1 MRTESAYAYTYR
13 KKMRIAL
20 IGFGKMGHMIEQIAL
35 ERGHEIVGIIDPT
48 LVIGDCSLLIDF
60 NSEAFRSA
68 EVAIEFTTPA
78 TAKENILRAWA
89 QGVPVISGST
99 GWRPEELEIG
109 DWKLEIEGSRVVV
122 KDEAGKVML
131 VWSSNFS
138 VGVNIFFEMNKWLAE
153 KMEKQPQYTPS
164 ITETHHIHK
173 LDKPSGTAKT
183 LANDIMSAAEPLN
196 GDASLNDVPIES
208 IREGEVP
215 GTHEVMW
222 DSEED
227 TIVITHIAK
236 GRRGFALGA
245 VLAAEQLNR

>member
-1 MRTESAYAYTYR
+1 MAYACICHLFLLILR
-13 KKMRIAL
+13 PIFCDVMKIAL
-20 IGFGKMGHMIEQIAL
+20 IGYGKMGHMIEEVAL
-35 ERGHEIVGIIDPT
+35 ERGHEIVARIDMN
-48 LVIGDCSLLIDF
+48 D
-60 NSEAFRSA
+60 AFDLNGA
-68 EVAIEFTTPA
+68 DVAIEFTTPL
-78 TAKENILRAWA
+78 TAKDNILRAWA

-138 VGVNIFFEMNKWLAE
+138 VGVNIFFDVNKFLAE
-153 KMEKQPQYTPS
+153 KMQHQPQYTPS

-183 LANDIMSAAEPLN
+183 LAEQIENELP
-196 GDASLNDVPIES
+196 SLQGGAGGRLPIES

-215 GTHEVMW
+215 GTHEVKW

-227 TIVITHIAK
+227 TIIITHIAK

-245 VLAAEQLNR
+245 VLAAEQIKN